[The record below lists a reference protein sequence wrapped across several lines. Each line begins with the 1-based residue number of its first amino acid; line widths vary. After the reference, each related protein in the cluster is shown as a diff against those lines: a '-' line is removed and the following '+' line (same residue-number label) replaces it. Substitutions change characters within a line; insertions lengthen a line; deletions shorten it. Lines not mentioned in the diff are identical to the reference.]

1 MIDEIINQ
9 IKIACDEA
17 EVDVP
22 TFTEFGSF
30 TVGESGSNLS
40 NFVPKQQN
48 DRENGI

>member
-22 TFTEFGSF
+22 ISFTEFGS
-30 TVGESGSNLS
+30 LL
-40 NFVPKQQN
+40 
-48 DRENGI
+48 